1 MEAAPA
7 PEAAPEAAPG
17 EVSEL
22 ESITNRRTVQ
32 VYTIADNKAI
42 QLHNVL
48 HVKCSD
54 GTIYY
59 IECTTS
65 QEDTGTVTFHFDRQR
80 VWKSTDD
87 GVVLLEGIIAIFVD
101 NTVDQTV
108 SESAT
113 CLFIALYPANEPGDD
128 VAGGITLLEN
138 EVVMTYKGEP
148 YTPHP
153 SENLEME
160 ELNVPQWLPSS
171 LVGPMDKDALE
182 DAVLGRFD
190 PSGLPAIIQENL
202 DELGQ
207 PRAWEDVCVAVASA
221 RLLSNP
227 DTQPGMINHIMWRHP
242 EALTV
247 VHFFEKTDLTVADLR
262 LMERAVYYMVIVL
275 EFNLEVEL
283 EVTKEVRADLE
294 DIDDPDAKTLAD
306 KFTTLL
312 DNFDD
317 YGFANYYAVVKYG
330 TVISK
335 YRRYLPSFPDVYGLD
350 AVEECEDDGD
360 CIWIKLDD
368 WRDYYMRYCFDYKTD
383 RLVEQMSEEF
393 ALEIIIP
400 ASSDFKEQ
408 KIAEAEQRLKDN
420 VARMQAELGN
430 LDGEDLAASAVG
442 AAGMQSCVICLRTV
456 HALRILRCG
465 HILGCYQCTLDA
477 IEHDD
482 KCAICRQPVHPDDP
496 QPVSQQIVDAN
507 RFVQETAALDA
518 HLSAVSAD
526 YGAEFVP

>member
-17 EVSEL
+17 GVSEL
-22 ESITNRRTVQ
+22 ESITNQRTVQ

-113 CLFIALYPANEPGDD
+113 CLFIAPYPANEPGDD

-138 EVVMTYKGEP
+138 EVVMTYKSEP

-160 ELNVPQWLPSS
+160 ELNVPQSLPAS
-171 LVGPMDKDALE
+171 LVGPMDKDALV

-190 PSGLPAIIQENL
+190 PSGLPPIIQENL

-207 PRAWEDVCVAVASA
+207 PRAWEDVCRAVASA

-227 DTQPGMINHIMWRHP
+227 DTPPGMINHIMRAHP

-312 DNFDD
+312 DSINDD
-317 YGFANYYAVVKYG
+317 FATEYYSDVKDRI
-330 TVISK
+330 ISK
-335 YRRYLPSFPDVYGLD
+335 YKQCLPSFSDVYSWA
-350 AVEECEDDGD
+350 AVRDCEDDGS
-360 CIWIKLDD
+360 CSSFG
-368 WRDYYMRYCFDYKTD
+368 DYYMRYCFDYKTG

-400 ASSDFKEQ
+400 TSSHFKEQ

-420 VARMQAELGN
+420 VARMQAEFGN
-430 LDGEDLAASAVG
+430 LDAEDLAASAVG

-456 HALRILRCG
+456 PALRILRCG

-507 RFVQETAALDA
+507 RFVQETAALDT